1 MNIDENTKELINK
14 SFNGAF
20 PQRGEY
26 FYVTRSDGIRDYSFV
41 DDIFKCDGS
50 DPVMVVARC
59 LTDLRTEQFRLN
71 RNHYTFLPVSEEV
84 LNSVGIYPSS
94 DDTCRVSIVVDPNWM
109 VPGFECVR
117 IDQPQHGE
125 QFIFN
130 GNIYREGFLPEID
143 LLTHEPMGRRPALP
157 LIIVKEISE

>member
-1 MNIDENTKELINK
+1 MKIDDNPKGIANK
-14 SFNGAF
+14 SFKGTF

-84 LNSVGIYPSS
+84 LNAVGVYSS
-94 DDTCRVSIVVDPNWM
+94 PEDTLS
-109 VPGFECVR
+109 
-117 IDQPQHGE
+117 
-125 QFIFN
+125 
-130 GNIYREGFLPEID
+130 
-143 LLTHEPMGRRPALP
+143 LP
-157 LIIVKEISE
+157 LIIVKEIVKNENNEKN